1 MKLKRFLAIF
11 TAILVVITA
20 FTGCGGK
27 EQGNAGTTL
36 GGENAQN
43 NSTNNGNKTI
53 AVVAKGE
60 SHAFWQ
66 AVKSGAEDAAKKYGY
81 SITFRGPASES
92 SSDLPSQKE
101 MVQTALSNNV
111 SGLVI
116 ATIGEGFADM
126 LTQAY
131 DKRIPVVQFDSGIW
145 DADIQTLDSQNKNPI
160 ISTVATSNSNAAALA
175 AERFFNQI
183 KDKIKSS
190 DGTYVIGVIQHD
202 ETQTGIDRA
211 GGFIDKFTE
220 LADADADTKGKY
232 KIEKEVKPGD
242 SNNAYIDALN
252 ALVEKRAKA
261 IFMSNEGVVK
271 QVSDAIA
278 ANEGKYDNITFC
290 GFDAGTKQIQWIKSD
305 NTKTKLIG
313 SVAQDSYSIGYNAV
327 EQCVFAIEGKD
338 VKSKVDIAG
347 QWYDSSNIDKMIQ
360 ENIVYEG

>member
-1 MKLKRFLAIF
+1 MRLKGFLAIIM
-11 TAILVVITA
+11 ASVIVTVA
-20 FTGCGGK
+20 LTGCGGK
-27 EQGNAGTTL
+27 EQGNSGVTL
-36 GGENAQN
+36 GGEATQDAPDNA
-43 NSTNNGNKTI
+43 SKTI

-66 AVKSGAEDAAKKYGY
+66 AVKAGAEDAAKKYGY
-81 SITFRGPASES
+81 SVTFRGPASES

-111 SGLVI
+111 SGLVV

-131 DKRIPVVQFDSGIW
+131 DKHIPVVQFDSGIW
-145 DADIQTLDSQNKNPI
+145 EADVKTLDSQNKNPI
-160 ISTVATSNSNAAALA
+160 VSTVATSNSNAAALA
-175 AERFFNQI
+175 AERFFEQLKGEI
-183 KDKIKSS
+183 KKY
-190 DGTYVIGVIQHD
+190 DGTYVVGVIQHD

-211 GGFIDKFTE
+211 EGFINKFTE
-220 LADADADTKGKY
+220 LADADDETKGKY

-242 SNNAYIDALN
+242 TNNAYIDALN

-278 ANEGKYDNITFC
+278 ANEGKYDNIMFC

-305 NTKTKLIG
+305 NTRTKLIG

-338 VKSKVDIAG
+338 VKTKVDIAG
-347 QWYDSSNIDKMIQ
+347 QWYDSSNVDKMIQ